1 MSKRDYYE
9 VLGVSKG
16 TSKDEIKKAYRKL
29 AMKYHPDKNPGD
41 KTAEEKFKE
50 VAEAYSILSDDQK
63 RQKYDRFGHAAENM
77 GGGFSGG
84 DPFGFGGGGIDIS
97 DALRQFMEQGFGGF
111 GDIFGAGSTSSRGH
125 RRGTRKK
132 GGDLQIRLKLDLEEI
147 ATGTQKKIKVNKKIS
162 CATCNAT
169 GAAKYSKTVTC
180 PTCKGSGEVRQV
192 SNALFGQ
199 FVNIS
204 TCPKCKGEGQ
214 IIENPCGTCAGE
226 GRVNGTKTI
235 EINVPAG
242 VKTGNYI
249 PLNGEGH
256 AGLRG
261 GPAGDLIV
269 HIEEKPH
276 KLFERR
282 GDDVIMV
289 LPISVAD
296 ATLGES
302 VEIPTLTGK
311 AKLTVAPG
319 TQPAKILRMR
329 GKGIPHLNGAG
340 IGDQLVQ
347 IQVYIP
353 EKLSANEKKIMAEL
367 KESDNFKP
375 DENAKRNIFSKFKE
389 ALNF

>member
-9 VLGVSKG
+9 VLGLSKQA
-16 TSKDEIKKAYRKL
+16 SSDEIKKAYRQL
-29 AMKYHPDKNPGD
+29 AMKFHPDKNPGD
-41 KTAEEKFKE
+41 KASEEKFKE
-50 VAEAYSILSDDQK
+50 IAEAYSILSDEQK
-63 RQKYDRFGHAAENM
+63 RQKYDRYGHAAESM
-77 GGGFSGG
+77 GGFGGG
-84 DPFGFGGGGIDIS
+84 DPFGGGGGIDIS
-97 DALRQFMEQGFGGF
+97 EALRQFMEQGFGGF
-111 GDIFGAGSTSSRGH
+111 GDIFSGGGHSSGRG

-147 ATGTQKKIKVNKKIS
+147 ASGTRKKIKVNKKIA

-180 PTCKGSGEVRQV
+180 PTCKGSGEIRQV

-204 TCPKCKGEGQ
+204 TCPKCRGEGQ
-214 IIENPCGTCAGE
+214 VIENPCGSCAGE

-235 EINVPAG
+235 DVNVPAG

-269 HIEEKPH
+269 HIEEKAH
-276 KLFERR
+276 KTFERR
-282 GDDVIMV
+282 GDDVIMA
-289 LPISVAD
+289 LPVSVPD
-296 ATLGES
+296 AALGQS
-302 VEIPTLTGK
+302 VEITTLTGK
-311 AKLTVAPG
+311 AKLTIAAG
-319 TQPAKILRMR
+319 TQPGKILRMR

-347 IQVYIP
+347 VQVYIP
-353 EKLSANEKKIMAEL
+353 EKMSTVEKKILADL
-367 KESDNFKP
+367 RESPSFKP
-375 DENAKRNIFSKFKE
+375 DENAKRNIFAKFKE